1 MGKHNDITT
10 ASVELDTKDG
20 VAFIEQASPLTRLHY
35 FDGKFL
41 KADALAQE
49 QSYHRTQVRL
59 ANLAGGWGVVHGL
72 GVRLQGD
79 QLQVTGGLAVTPAG
93 SFVMAVGE
101 VQASIAELLKVA
113 APAPAVE
120 GQAAFGPCS
129 GTSPAKGV
137 TETGALGLYEI
148 TVGPIEGLCGNEPV
162 YGALCE
168 SACVSDSRH
177 PWWREGLVLR
187 LRPVTL
193 QLPVSTTVAFSTT
206 HLRNRVASAYFASEP
221 GATEPA
227 LGASGLAS
235 DVWCQP
241 ASLYGRDEVV
251 IGLLARE
258 AGVNRFIDL
267 WAGRR
272 ERMDTQA
279 RGFWQGRMA
288 MRPWNVFLAQILQF
302 QCQLSGVFDDTSVVV
317 PQPDSCDNLR
327 AALEATR
334 KELQALQKKYAES
347 AGRIVDRLGGRTSKA
362 DAQKIADEVKT
373 SSQELFEL
381 SEKLSGL
388 DVGQG
393 ALPKHRLL
401 LNNGFV
407 QLPPAGYLP
416 VQTGKTELSD
426 QLSRM
431 FGEGVRLTYRAARA
445 DVLPHLLEE
454 AQHMERI
461 SLTRGLDHPQAIE
474 DVEIFVPDGRV
485 VDTAAEAPGVWWDT
499 GLSPVALLLTRFINT
514 SLDEE
519 GQDTLTGNDTMMS
532 AHASA
537 SPQHVL
543 NLLRSRA
550 ATAQVGLQQSALD
563 RLDDLSHE
571 GLTRTEAR
579 DDGSYA
585 LTLVAGTDP
594 DAVQQVLAQAQT
606 VEAQAASVELKKG
619 RRAKADT
626 QAALMVNRIE
636 APTPVQASPRQAV
649 YLAGDLAGDPFALS
663 QGDELA
669 FKGELRLLTTSR
681 KRITMGVDA
690 RAQGT
695 LRLIGRQLQS
705 GGRTVLVVELDGTMA
720 VSIHVNGQTLKDQQ
734 SHIKT
739 RVGLVRRG
747 DGDVGTLLIDD
758 PQFDADSAP
767 VTIEWDDQPREV
779 RVTLSTQLDA
789 KASVLGT
796 TGSPDA
802 AQTLTLAHLRALP
815 AAPAAGSALGAA
827 SLNQLTALAEA
838 TLDAAFPVRARRRLF
853 PVLDASGVQRIV
865 PLHDWV
871 MFRRLRPT
879 FCNPVCAT
887 PVQTTQETFELW
899 HARVDSPKQL
909 KALSS
914 ALEQGHADAIAAF
927 KFQRVGVLRYRDDQT
942 QSEESAT
949 QVRAL
954 WAPVAMGGEVQLARA
969 WETRPTAGQGWQN
982 HFRLRAMLDLIGDLV
997 TPPSQ
1002 GDGRVGSLQ
1011 VPPAPLTQGG
1021 FDGGFLVVTGGQA
1034 VSTTHRV
1041 LLMDN
1046 GTWADAEPGLQRSPA
1061 EGWKDLQDLVT
1072 NDASSML
1079 DLTLKVQ
1086 DNQLSSAQIAE
1097 LQDADA
1103 KMRQMIGGDNPVD
1116 RMAVRV
1122 EAASLSVGEDAVRQT
1137 EGVAKAVEARLSTQS
1152 FVITTESD
1160 LGEGAHVLTVIVY
1173 DVIHPQ

>member
-10 ASVELDTKDG
+10 GSVELDTKDG

-41 KADALAQE
+41 KADALSQE
-49 QSYHRTQVRL
+49 QAYHRTQVRL

-72 GVRLQGD
+72 GARLEGD
-79 QLQVTGGLAVTPAG
+79 QLHVTGGLAVTPAG

-113 APAPAVE
+113 APAPVAS
-120 GQAAFGPCS
+120 GPAAFGACA
-129 GTSPAKGV
+129 GKAASPGV
-137 TETGALGLYEI
+137 TETAALGLYEI

-187 LRPVTL
+187 LRPVNL
-193 QLPVSTTVAFSTT
+193 QLPASSSVVFSAT

-221 GATEPA
+221 GATPPA
-227 LGASGLAS
+227 LGASGLAG
-235 DVWCQP
+235 DAWCQP

-251 IGLLARE
+251 IGLLARD

-317 PQPDSCDNLR
+317 TQPDSCDNLR
-327 AALEATR
+327 AALDATR
-334 KELQALQKKYAES
+334 KELQALQKKYADS
-347 AGRIVDRLGGRTSKA
+347 ASRIVEKLGGRSSKA
-362 DAQKIADEVKT
+362 DAQKIADEVKV

-393 ALPKHRLL
+393 AVPKHRLL

-416 VQTGKTELSD
+416 VQAGKAELTD
-426 QLSRM
+426 QLSRL

-461 SLTRGLDHPQAIE
+461 SLTQGLDHPDALE

-485 VDTAAEAPGVWWDT
+485 VDVAAQAPGVWWET
-499 GLSPVALLLTRFINT
+499 GVSPAALLLARFFNT
-514 SLDEE
+514 SLDGD
-519 GQDTLTGNDTMMS
+519 GQDTLTGNDTLMS
-532 AHASA
+532 AQASV
-537 SPQHVL
+537 SPQNVL
-543 NLLRSRA
+543 HLLRSRA
-550 ATAQVGLQQSALD
+550 GTMNTLGQQQNVLD
-563 RLDDLSHE
+563 RLDDLNHE

-579 DDGSYA
+579 SDGSYG
-585 LTLVAGTDP
+585 LTLVVGTDP
-594 DAVQQVLAQAQT
+594 DAVDQVLAQTQR
-606 VEAQAASVELKKG
+606 VEAQAAAVELKKG
-619 RRAKADT
+619 RRSRADT
-626 QAALMVNRIE
+626 AAAMHINRIDTAE
-636 APTPVQASPRQAV
+636 APTSVQAAPRQAV
-649 YLAGDLAGDPFALS
+649 YVAADLAGDPFALS

-669 FKGELRLLTTSR
+669 CKAELRLLSLSR
-681 KRITMGVDA
+681 KGLTTAIDA
-690 RAQGT
+690 RTQGT
-695 LRLIGRQLQS
+695 VRLIGRQLQS
-705 GGRTVLVVELDGTMA
+705 GGRTVLVVEVDATVA
-720 VSIHVNGQTLKDQQ
+720 VSIRLNGQTVKDQQ
-734 SHIKT
+734 SHLKT

-747 DGDVGTLLIDD
+747 DADAGDLQVDD
-758 PQFDADSAP
+758 PAFDASSAP
-767 VTIEWDDQPREV
+767 VTLEWDEQPREA
-779 RVTLSTQLDA
+779 RVTISTVLDA
-789 KASVLGT
+789 KANGVGT
-796 TGSPDA
+796 P
-802 AQTLTLAHLRALP
+802 QTLTLAHLRALP
-815 AAPAAGSALGAA
+815 AAPAVGSSLGAA
-827 SLNQLTALAEA
+827 SLSQITALGEA
-838 TLDAAFPVRARRRLF
+838 TQDGAFPVRARRRLF
-853 PVLDASGVQRIV
+853 PALDTAGAQRV
-865 PLHDWV
+865 EAVHDWV

-887 PVQTTQETFELW
+887 PVAASLDTFELW
-899 HARVDSPKQL
+899 HTRVDNHKRL
-909 KALSS
+909 KLLAS
-914 ALEQGHADAIAAF
+914 ALEQGDAEALAQF
-927 KFQRVGVLRYRDDQT
+927 KFQRVGVLRYRDDNT
-942 QSEESAT
+942 QSEESAAK
-949 QVRAL
+949 VHAL
-954 WAPVAMGGEVQLARA
+954 WAPMALGSQVQLARA
-969 WETRPTAGQGWQN
+969 WESRPTAGQGWQN
-982 HFRLRAMLDLIGDLV
+982 HFRLRAMLDTIDDLV
-997 TPPSQ
+997 DAPAQ
-1002 GDGRVGSLQ
+1002 GDGRIASLQ
-1011 VPPAPLTQGG
+1011 TPPAPLAQGG
-1021 FDGGFLVVTGGQA
+1021 FDGGFLVVTGGEA

-1041 LLMDN
+1041 ILMDK

-1072 NDASSML
+1072 HDASNML

-1086 DNQLSSAQIAE
+1086 DNQLSAAQIAE

-1116 RMAVRV
+1116 RMAVRI
-1122 EAASLSVGEDAVRQT
+1122 EAASLSAGEDAVRQT
-1137 EGVAKAVEARLSTQS
+1137 EGVAKAVEARVSTQS
-1152 FVITTESD
+1152 FVITTQAD
-1160 LGEGAHVLTVIVY
+1160 LGDGAHVLTVVVY